1 MEGAQK
7 DPISF
12 WVLGVPLK
20 QQSKPM
26 PIMPSLA
33 LGADIRS
40 LTIPIPLPIFH
51 FRSPEMRI
59 KSFTH
64 ILTRS
69 QIAGVIEC
77 QSLSEQWMFL
87 TDASVRN

>member
-1 MEGAQK
+1 
-7 DPISF
+7 
-12 WVLGVPLK
+12 
-20 QQSKPM
+20 
-26 PIMPSLA
+26 MPSPA
-33 LGADIRS
+33 LGTDIQS

-59 KSFTH
+59 ESFTH

-69 QIAGVIEC
+69 QIPGVIEC

-87 TDASVRN
+87 TDALAWN